1 MYLFGSPE
9 GRAASENR
17 RRRNIREMGGSY
29 WIGDLLFREVGPG
42 DSLLLDGGGG
52 LRRAALYRWLEQLYA
67 SDSAQ
72 TRPVIVVGPA
82 EGSVADWIMKD
93 IRDVKVPA
101 RRRFQR
107 IRLSQNPNSRPYELF
122 LGLSRSETERAIAT
136 YARRHQTGN
145 LKWTVFRAVCSVLEQ
160 SGYPVNL
167 YNILTMYAQGK
178 TQLGSVLESQGEKA
192 AAAVCRS
199 DAGSD
204 EFNDMYA
211 VLESMQEKM
220 GLLKAGSSEGISL
233 SSCVENWRQDDAEGL
248 PFFYFELP
256 DSLAEDFLEYLQL
269 ELTKIGNYCS
279 PILVVDTLPL
289 QYDTQRTDGF
299 FRYILTATNL
309 ALTITAQSCLS
320 MIPADQEKSFITL
333 FGRYQFYTMLLG
345 SSNPV
350 EIMIK
355 DRVGTYFEKV
365 IHHHNGV
372 DREFMR
378 PLPRGR
384 HKGTNEDER
393 ELCRIRLEDMREV
406 EVREARNR
414 EYPDHPAGTGGAYVI
429 RKDRAVLFYRSI
441 QFD

>member
-1 MYLFGSPE
+1 MCAFGSPE

-17 RRRNIREMGGSY
+17 RRRNIQERHGSC
-29 WIGDLLFREVGPG
+29 WIGDLLFQEVGPG

-67 SDSAQ
+67 GDNAQ
-72 TRPVIVVGPA
+72 SRPVIVVGPA
-82 EGSVADWIMKD
+82 DGSVAGWIMED
-93 IRDVKVPA
+93 IRNGELPA

-107 IRLSQNPNSRPYELF
+107 VRLSQNQNSRPYELF
-122 LGLSRSETERAIAT
+122 LGLSRSETEKAIIT
-136 YARRHQTGN
+136 YAGRHQNGN
-145 LKWTVFRAVCSVLEQ
+145 LKWTVFRGVCSVLEQ
-160 SGYPVNL
+160 AEYPVNL
-167 YNILTMYAQGK
+167 FNILTMYAQGK
-178 TQLGSVLESQGEKA
+178 TQLGRVLESQGERA
-192 AAAVCRS
+192 AAAVCAS

-299 FRYILTATNL
+299 FRYIQTATNL

-320 MIPADQEKSFITL
+320 MIPAEQEKTFITL

-350 EIMIK
+350 ELMVK
-355 DRVGTYFEKV
+355 DRVGVYYEKV
-365 IHHHNGV
+365 IHHHNGT
-372 DREFMR
+372 DREFMSFF
-378 PLPRGR
+378 PRGR
-384 HKGTNEDER
+384 HRGTNEEER
-393 ELCRIRLEDMREV
+393 ELSRIRLEDMQEV
-406 EVREARNR
+406 EVRETRNR
-414 EYPDHPAGTGGAYVI
+414 EHPDRPAGTGGAYII
-429 RKDRAVLFYRSI
+429 RKDRKVLFYRSI
-441 QFD
+441 QFN